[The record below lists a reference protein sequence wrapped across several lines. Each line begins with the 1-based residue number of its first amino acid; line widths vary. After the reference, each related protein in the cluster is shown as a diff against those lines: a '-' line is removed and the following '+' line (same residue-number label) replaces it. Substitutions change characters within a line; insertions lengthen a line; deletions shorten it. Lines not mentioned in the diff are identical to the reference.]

1 MKEESALPSV
11 SLLLE
16 QATRTRRKL
25 YSKDRAVCHDFSS
38 LVRKSADLFVFYIL
52 VNSRIS
58 LREGGRQSRKRGRKK
73 EERERERWRKKER
86 EVKEE
91 RVGWRKL

>member
-1 MKEESALPSV
+1 M
-11 SLLLE
+11 
-16 QATRTRRKL
+16 

-38 LVRKSADLFVFYIL
+38 LVRKTADLFVFYIM

-58 LREGGRQSRKRGRKK
+58 LREGGRESRKRGRKK

-91 RVGWRKL
+91 GCRMEKALERGRVRIREIRR